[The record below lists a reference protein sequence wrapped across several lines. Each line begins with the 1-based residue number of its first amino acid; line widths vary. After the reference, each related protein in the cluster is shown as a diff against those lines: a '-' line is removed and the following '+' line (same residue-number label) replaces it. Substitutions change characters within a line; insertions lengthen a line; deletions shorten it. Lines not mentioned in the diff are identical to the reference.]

1 VLATVVDTSAL
12 GKVILASLAGGIGV
26 TIMVS
31 LALLGAVRFA
41 DLRRQGRSVEAGGFA
56 ALAALGS
63 AAFVAAVVVGI
74 IVMTSK

>member
-1 VLATVVDTSAL
+1 LATIVDTTAL

-26 TIMVS
+26 TVMVS
-31 LALLGAVRFA
+31 LAVLGAVRLA
-41 DLRRQGRSVEAGGFA
+41 DLRREGRAAEAGAFA
-56 ALAALGS
+56 ALAAVGS